1 MEWRR
6 VAKQGQVWKK
16 KEHAGKLCHIYIYVV
31 KWREARKKRT
41 RPNGYG

>member
-16 KEHAGKLCHIYIYVV
+16 KEHAGKLCHIYIYICS
-31 KWREARKKRT
+31 KMEGGQKKT
-41 RPNGYG
+41 DET